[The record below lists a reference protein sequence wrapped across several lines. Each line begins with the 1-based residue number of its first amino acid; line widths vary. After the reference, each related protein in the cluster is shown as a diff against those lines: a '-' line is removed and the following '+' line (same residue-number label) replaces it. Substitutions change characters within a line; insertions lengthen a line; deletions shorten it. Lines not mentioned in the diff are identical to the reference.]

1 MFKNLYL
8 APECLGATMQLVA
21 VSEDFYANG
30 EKQAKPVGRKYD
42 VLVIA
47 QAYERLTVRIPGD
60 QLVDDPGVA
69 PVYVEFKDLRVRPY
83 VDRNGRMAYSAV
95 AEGIHVVPNALSDSG
110 AKEGGTAKPH
120 N

>member
-1 MFKNLYL
+1 MFKNIYL
-8 APECLGATMQLVA
+8 DPDCLGSTMQLVA

-30 EKQAKPVGRKYD
+30 VKQASPVGRKYD

-60 QLVDDPGVA
+60 QLVEDPGLA

-83 VDRNGRMAYSAV
+83 VDRNGRMAFSAA
-95 AEGIHVVPNALSDSG
+95 AEGIHVVPTALTESSG
-110 AKEGGTAKPH
+110 KDTGTGKSH